1 MIIYNRESGF
11 KLRLGAAQK
20 WRPVL
25 STFSIISL
33 YNYYTFYYSEVR
45 VSELKTYVII
55 KNCHFNDT
63 YNAVDIFAALI
74 MWLLST
80 PFVKNTPQKIFVQ
93 DLYSIPIP
101 DPD

>member
-1 MIIYNRESGF
+1 M
-11 KLRLGAAQK
+11 
-20 WRPVL
+20 
-25 STFSIISL
+25 T
-33 YNYYTFYYSEVR
+33 
-45 VSELKTYVII
+45 I